1 MQKSVVTVLLRIG
14 GNAIAKTAG
23 KPARVVG
30 QGRCRLDQSGAMAL
44 LRDLPRGLQD
54 DERDAVEGRRE

>member
-1 MQKSVVTVLLRIG
+1 MVLLRIG

-30 QGRCRLDQSGAMAL
+30 QGRCRLDQSGAMVV
-44 LRDLPRGLQD
+44 LREMTLAAEG
-54 DERDAVEGRRE
+54 DERDSREARRGE